1 MYTQN
6 VINTRFA
13 TVRRRNMLGKCFFII
28 CAASAVCAV
37 ITGNTSALSEA
48 VFEGCRD
55 SVELSFSLMG
65 MMCLW
70 CGVMEV
76 FREAGLVR
84 RLARLLRPILRR
96 IFPSCADDADV
107 MGDIASSVAANMLGI
122 AGAATPYA
130 ISAMEKL
137 DLKNGGEK
145 RASDDMVTLSL
156 LGCSSISLFPT
167 TVVTLRH
174 AAGSTSPYSILV
186 PVWICS
192 AVCTVFTIAMSRMT
206 ASDKKRVRKHEEV
219 KMP

>member
-1 MYTQN
+1 
-6 VINTRFA
+6 
-13 TVRRRNMLGKCFFII
+13 MLGKCFFII
-28 CAASAVCAV
+28 CAFSGICAV
-37 ITGNTSALSEA
+37 ITGNTAELSSA

-70 CGVMEV
+70 CGVIEV
-76 FREAGLVR
+76 FREAGFVGK
-84 RLARLLRPILRR
+84 LARLLRPVLRR
-96 IFPSCADDADV
+96 LFPGCADDDSI
-107 MGDIASSVAANMLGI
+107 MGDIASSVAANMLGVV
-122 AGAATPYA
+122 GAATPYA

-137 DLKNGGEK
+137 DRKNTEVQ

-174 AAGSTSPYSILV
+174 TAGSTAPYAILV

-192 AVCTVFTIAMSRMT
+192 ALCTAFAMVLSRLT
-206 ASDKKRVRKHEEV
+206 ATEPRRTGGRKGRR
-219 KMP
+219 